1 MTKASLE
8 AYIKG
13 VENGTIDNA
22 RADVFRYIKKRPL
35 CSTIELYNNLGH
47 EISTISGRITELLD
61 HGFIKVTGVL
71 DEYSIYDVVS
81 DEKEKDK
88 LSYQR
93 KLKRK
98 EKAIKQLLK
107 HDLEPDTIEA
117 LIREIEVNL

>member
-8 AYIKG
+8 AYVKG
-13 VENGTIDNA
+13 IENGTIDNA
-22 RADVFRYIKKRPL
+22 RADVFRYIKKKPL
-35 CSTIELYNNLGH
+35 CTTIELYNNLGH

-61 HGFIKVTGVL
+61 YGFIKIVGVL
-71 DEYSIYDVVS
+71 DDYSTYNVVS
-81 DEKEKDK
+81 DEKEKDR

-107 HDLEPDTIEA
+107 HDLKPGTIKA
-117 LIREIEVNL
+117 LIKEIEVL